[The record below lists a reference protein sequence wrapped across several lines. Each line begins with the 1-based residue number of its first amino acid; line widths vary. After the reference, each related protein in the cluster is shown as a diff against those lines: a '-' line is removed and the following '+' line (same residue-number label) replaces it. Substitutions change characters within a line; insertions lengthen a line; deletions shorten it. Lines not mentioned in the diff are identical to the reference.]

1 MTPPP
6 QRRRGL
12 VPGLLLLGCIL
23 LPVLLLPWL
32 PLEDPA
38 SVHLDQRLAP
48 PAWWQAPVLGTDLKG
63 RDLLARV
70 LQGGRVSL
78 LVGALGTLVALAVGL
93 PWGLMAGWRGGRTD
107 RLLMR
112 LADALESVPL
122 VVVVAFL
129 LAVIQSRRDLLQTLG
144 LERIHVFFA
153 VVGLLFWVPAAR
165 VVRAETLRLRHAGH
179 VLAARATGAGTL
191 RLLRRHVLPGLLPA
205 LLALLTLTV
214 PRVILAEA
222 FLSFLGLGVE
232 PPAVSWGLLAAEGL
246 AALNPLVSCWWL
258 LAVPAVALCGTLLA
272 LNLLGD
278 ALAFRADEQ

>member
-1 MTPPP
+1 MSPPP
-6 QRRRGL
+6 SRRRRL
-12 VPGLLLLGCIL
+12 TAGLLLLGIVVV
-23 LPVLLLPWL
+23 PVLLLPWL
-32 PLEDPA
+32 PVADPA
-38 SVHLDQRLAP
+38 AVHLDQRLAP
-48 PAWWQAPVLGTDLKG
+48 PGWWHAPLLGADLKG

-70 LQGGRVSL
+70 LHGGRVSL
-78 LVGALGTLVALAVGL
+78 LVGALGTLVALAVGV
-93 PWGLMAGWRGGRTD
+93 PWGLAAGWRGGRTD
-107 RLLMR
+107 RVLMR

-129 LAVIQSRRDLLQTLG
+129 LGVLQGRRDLLAALG
-144 LERIHVFFA
+144 VERIHVFFA
-153 VVGLLFWVPAAR
+153 VVGLLFWIPAAR

-179 VLAARATGAGTL
+179 VLAARACGAGTA

-232 PPAVSWGLLAAEGL
+232 PPAVSWGSLAAEGL

-258 LAVPAVALCGTLLA
+258 LAFPAAALCTTLLA

-278 ALAFRADEQ
+278 ALAVREGGR